1 MVAKI
6 IKPKSV
12 RGVRKEMECN
22 AWRNY
27 PGPKGCGAKFSF
39 VPSDCRDMEV
49 GGGGGRQEDDGPR
62 YKVYPVERY
71 VRCPKCKGYCF
82 VEVVRRG
89 VKMGRREQEAIEAF
103 VDPYGRG
110 QGGH

>member
-22 AWRNY
+22 AFRNY
-27 PGPKGCGAKFSF
+27 PGRKGCGAVFSF

-49 GGGGGRQEDDGPR
+49 GHGNGRQEDDGPR
-62 YKVYPVERY
+62 YAVYPVERY

-82 VEVVRRG
+82 VAVVRDG
-89 VKMGRREQEAIEAF
+89 LKMGRRELEAIEAF